1 MTIENESKLKVLRKK
16 IETVDGD
23 ILRLLDERAKIAVDV
38 GRLKTEGNMDFY
50 DPQREGRILE
60 GLAQKNTEAFPQR
73 AVQSV
78 FREIISACRSLEV
91 ALTVAY
97 LGPAASYTHLASVKH
112 FGSSIHVLS
121 QETIDKVFEAV
132 EGKKVGYGVV
142 PVENSTEGAVDR
154 TLDVIAESTLT
165 ICGEVLLRISH
176 HLLSQTGRRT
186 DIEEIYSHPQAF
198 GQCRGWLIKN
208 FPNISLVET
217 TSTAKAAEIAAGNKK
232 AAAIASSF
240 AAEHYGLN
248 VIESRIEDEHH
259 NYTRFLIL
267 GSHSPGKTGNDKTSI
282 LFSIPHAPGT
292 LYQVLK
298 IFSDHG
304 INLTKIESRP
314 MRGKPWEYVFF
325 VDVDGHTTDGPIEEA
340 VVELKKTAL
349 LTKLLGS
356 YPKASFEA
364 AER

>member
-1 MTIENESKLKVLRKK
+1 MTIETEHKLKALRKK

-23 ILRLLDERAKIAVDV
+23 ILRLLDERAKIAKDV
-38 GRLKTEGNMDFY
+38 GKLKTEGGMDFY
-50 DPQREGRILE
+50 DPQREGRILA

-91 ALTVAY
+91 ELTVAY

-112 FGSSIHVLS
+112 FGSSIRALS
-121 QETIDKVFEAV
+121 QETIEKVFEAV

-208 FPNISLVET
+208 FPNTSLVEA
-217 TSTAKAAEIAAGNKK
+217 TSTAKAAEIAAGNRKT
-232 AAAIASSF
+232 AAIASSF

-267 GSHSPGKTGNDKTSI
+267 GDHSPGKQGTI
-282 LFSIPHAPGT
+282 RPLF
-292 LYQVLK
+292 
-298 IFSDHG
+298 FS
-304 INLTKIESRP
+304 P
-314 MRGKPWEYVFF
+314 FPCA
-325 VDVDGHTTDGPIEEA
+325 GHT
-340 VVELKKTAL
+340 LS
-349 LTKLLGS
+349 GS
-356 YPKASFEA
+356 QDFL
-364 AER
+364 

>member
-1 MTIENESKLKVLRKK
+1 MTIENESKLKVLRQK
-16 IETVDGD
+16 IETVDED

-50 DPQREGRILE
+50 DPQREGQILA

-112 FGSSIHVLS
+112 FGSSIRALS

-132 EGKKVGYGVV
+132 ESKKVEYGVV

-154 TLDVIAESTLT
+154 TLDLIAESPLT

-176 HLLSQTGRRT
+176 HLLSQTGARK
-186 DIEEIYSHPQAF
+186 DIETIYSHPQAL
-198 GQCRGWLIKN
+198 GQCRGWLMKN
-208 FPNISLVET
+208 FPNTPLAEA
-217 TSTAKAAEIAAGNKK
+217 TSTARAAEIAASDKK
-232 AAAIASSF
+232 AAAIASLF
-240 AAEHYGLN
+240 TAEHYGLK

-259 NYTRFLIL
+259 NYTRFLVL
-267 GSHSPGKTGNDKTSI
+267 GTRSSGKTGNDKTSI
-282 LFSIPHAPGT
+282 LFYLPHAPGT

-298 IFSDHG
+298 VFSERG
-304 INLTKIESRP
+304 LNLTKIESRP
-314 MRGKPWEYVFF
+314 LRGKPWEYVFF
-325 VDVDGHTTDGPIEEA
+325 VDVDGHPTDGPIDE
-340 VVELKKTAL
+340 VVSILKKRVL

-356 YPKASFEA
+356 YPKVSLET
-364 AER
+364 AES

>member
-1 MTIENESKLKVLRKK
+1 MTIENENKVKVLRQK
-16 IETVDGD
+16 IETVDGE
-23 ILRLLDERAKIAVDV
+23 ILRLLDERAKIAMDV
-38 GRLKTEGNMDFY
+38 GKLKTEGKMEFY
-50 DPQREGRILE
+50 DPQREGQIIA
-60 GLAQKNTEAFPQR
+60 GLTKKSTVAFPQR

-91 ALTVAY
+91 ELTVAY

-112 FGSSIHVLS
+112 FGSSIRTVPE
-121 QETIDKVFEAV
+121 ETIEKVFEAV
-132 EGKKVGYGVV
+132 ESKKVGYGVV

-186 DIEEIYSHPQAF
+186 DIEEIHSHPQAL
-198 GQCRGWLIKN
+198 GQCRGWLMKN
-208 FPNISLVET
+208 FPNTSLVEA
-217 TSTAKAAEIAAGNKK
+217 TSTAKAAEIASGNKK

-259 NYTRFLIL
+259 NYTRFLVL
-267 GSHSPGKTGNDKTSI
+267 GTRSSGRTGNDKTSI

-298 IFSDHG
+298 IFSGHG

-325 VDVDGHTTDGPIEEA
+325 VDVDGHATDDPIEEA
-340 VVELKKTAL
+340 VIELKKTAL

-364 AER
+364 ADS